1 MNFLKDKKILLI
13 VTGGIACY
21 KALDL
26 IRRLQDKKS
35 KVECVLTSNAQEF
48 VKVITFESLLGKKI
62 KSNLFS
68 LDQEKNMNH
77 IKLANEAEIILVAPC
92 TANFISKIS
101 NGVAAIHISKKQ

>member
-35 KVECVLTSNAQEF
+35 KVES
-48 VKVITFESLLGKKI
+48 
-62 KSNLFS
+62 
-68 LDQEKNMNH
+68 
-77 IKLANEAEIILVAPC
+77 ILEEVEPPNTAP
-92 TANFISKIS
+92 
-101 NGVAAIHISKKQ
+101 